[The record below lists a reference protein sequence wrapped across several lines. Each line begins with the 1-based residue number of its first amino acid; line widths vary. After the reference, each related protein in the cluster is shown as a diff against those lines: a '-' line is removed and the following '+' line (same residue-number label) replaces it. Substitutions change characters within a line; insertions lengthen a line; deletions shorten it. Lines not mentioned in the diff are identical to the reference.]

1 MKKFL
6 ALLLSCLMLVS
17 IMTACGEKA
26 PAGGDQGGEKV
37 LNMRLAKG
45 LLATDWAA
53 TTNISDMQITW
64 VQVFEGLYGMDEA
77 NGGYYELLADN
88 IDIDE
93 TGTVYTITLIDAKF
107 QNGDPLKASDVVFS
121 YGVAKENPRFNYVTS
136 FINKIEAKDDKTVVM
151 TLDYP
156 YSAIA
161 HTFWSIKIYNEK
173 EYTAA
178 GDKFG
183 TVPHKAGTGPYYIDQ
198 YDVSTGVTLKAF
210 EDYHGGKAAI
220 DTVNYKVITENSAA
234 VIAFENGEL
243 DYFTDVPL
251 SDWENIKAAAGEE
264 DCDLAKGNNIR
275 FMSINYLSDTNNGIL
290 GNEKVREAIFH
301 AVNKDAVVAVATGGY
316 GQVAYEYMPSDYVA
330 TAPKVS
336 DGKFA
341 TYDFDAEKVKSLLKE
356 AGFTDA
362 DIAAGI
368 NVGTILTYG
377 EQTAD
382 KGKAQIVIQDNL
394 KACGLIANV
403 ECAEAA
409 NVTPRMY
416 AQNYDIAIF
425 ADSGNYDYNNIRQQV
440 HSEST
445 GMYIVDFAAKG
456 ASVEGTNKTSPF
468 NWQRL
473 EELVDLGVATAD
485 TAARY
490 DIYTELWSIVMD
502 TKTILP
508 LYHQATG
515 IAWSDRINVETINP
529 TYYHLVDF
537 SWAE

>member
-17 IMTACGEKA
+17 VMTACGEKA
-26 PAGGDQGGEKV
+26 PVDGDEGTEKV

-53 TTNISDMQITW
+53 TTNTSDMQITW

-77 NGGYYELLADN
+77 NGGYYELLAD
-88 IDIDE
+88 DIQVSPDGKE
-93 TGTVYTITLIDAKF
+93 YTITLIDAKF
-107 QNGDPLKASDVVFS
+107 QNGETLKASDVVFS
-121 YGVAKENPRFNYVTS
+121 YGIAKENARFNYVTS
-136 FINKIEAKDDKTVVM
+136 FINNIEAKDDKTVVM

-161 HTFWSIKIYNEK
+161 HTFWSIKIYSQK
-173 EYTAA
+173 EYEAA

-183 TVPHKAGTGPYYIDQ
+183 TEPHKAGTGPYYIDE

-220 DTVNYKVITENSAA
+220 DTVNYKVITENAAA

-251 SDWENIKAAAGEE
+251 SDWANIAAAAGED

-275 FMSINYLSDTNNGIL
+275 FMSINYLSETNNNIL
-290 GNEKVREAIFH
+290 GNEKVREAIFC
-301 AVNKDAVVAVATGGY
+301 AINKDAVVKVATSGY

-330 TAPKVS
+330 TSPKVS

-341 TYDFDAEKVKSLLKE
+341 TYDYDAEKVKSLLKE
-356 AGFTDA
+356 AGFSDA
-362 DIAAGI
+362 EIEAGI
-368 NVGTILTYG
+368 NIGTILTYG

-394 KACGLIANV
+394 KACGLIAEV

-416 AQNYDIAIF
+416 AQEYDIAIF

-456 ASVEGTNKTSPF
+456 ASAEGKTSPF

-473 EELVDLGVATAD
+473 EELVDMGVATAD
-485 TAARY
+485 TAERY
-490 DIYTELWSIVMD
+490 EIYTELWSIVMD

>member
-1 MKKFL
+1 M
-6 ALLLSCLMLVS
+6 
-17 IMTACGEKA
+17 
-26 PAGGDQGGEKV
+26 
-37 LNMRLAKG
+37 
-45 LLATDWAA
+45 
-53 TTNISDMQITW
+53 
-64 VQVFEGLYGMDEA
+64 
-77 NGGYYELLADN
+77 
-88 IDIDE
+88 
-93 TGTVYTITLIDAKF
+93 
-107 QNGDPLKASDVVFS
+107 
-121 YGVAKENPRFNYVTS
+121 
-136 FINKIEAKDDKTVVM
+136 
-151 TLDYP
+151 
-156 YSAIA
+156 
-161 HTFWSIKIYNEK
+161 
-173 EYTAA
+173 
-178 GDKFG
+178 
-183 TVPHKAGTGPYYIDQ
+183 
-198 YDVSTGVTLKAF
+198 
-210 EDYHGGKAAI
+210 
-220 DTVNYKVITENSAA
+220 
-234 VIAFENGEL
+234 
-243 DYFTDVPL
+243 
-251 SDWENIKAAAGEE
+251 
-264 DCDLAKGNNIR
+264 
-275 FMSINYLSDTNNGIL
+275 
-290 GNEKVREAIFH
+290 
-301 AVNKDAVVAVATGGY
+301 
-316 GQVAYEYMPSDYVA
+316 
-330 TAPKVS
+330 
-336 DGKFA
+336 
-341 TYDFDAEKVKSLLKE
+341 EKVKSLLKE

-368 NVGTILTYG
+368 NIGTILTYG

-394 KACGLIANV
+394 KACGLIAEV

-445 GMYIVDFAAKG
+445 GLYIVDYAAKG
-456 ASVEGTNKTSPF
+456 ASAAGKTSPF

-515 IAWSDRINVETINP
+515 IAWSDRINVETITP